1 MMFYASL
8 SVLLLAPR
16 AASAHDGPRPV
27 LLRGAA
33 PLRRQPL
40 VRHRLAGAQGALHR
54 GGLRLRLR
62 AAQHA
67 RVGRQPRGSGVV
79 QLATIDEASHALET
93 MGGTTLG
100 GRQIRVRAERLS
112 RPGRAAGRVRG
123 VGGARRRLAARRAA
137 RRRVRRGGGGGDDR
151 RARRASGGGRRTT
164 RPTRCATTCARRTA
178 CSPTTASASGGSRNT
193 IAAAA
198 AAAAPVTPA
207 AASAIAAAASPK
219 TEAWKNKPWRR
230 TEGSGDED
238 SSAAMRLD
246 EEEVADILA
255 RRDALRDA
263 RRFDEADRLLS
274 QLAAMH
280 VYVDD
285 GRRQRVWWVGSR
297 ADGRGRRPRRSRR
310 AAPRRRGVASTGTRA
325 GAGRG
330 GANNLSG
337 SSTETFGQP
346 AEYSPGKR
354 MRCRCFRRRPPPL

>member
-8 SVLLLAPR
+8 SLLLAPR
-16 AASAHDGPRPV
+16 APPPRMMGRGPSFSEGQRLFVDNLSFDTDWQALKEHFISAGYDCVFARLNTHASDDS
-27 LLRGAA
+27 
-33 PLRRQPL
+33 
-40 VRHRLAGAQGALHR
+40 
-54 GGLRLRLR
+54 
-62 AAQHA
+62 
-67 RVGRQPRGSGVV
+67 PRGSGVV

-100 GRQIRVRAERLS
+100 GRQIRVRAERLN
-112 RPGRAAGRVRG
+112 RPGRAAGGAYAASAARAVGWRRG
-123 VGGARRRLAARRAA
+123 EPLDAACDAAAVEATIAERDELRRRQAYDEADALRHHLRAA
-137 RRRVRRGGGGGDDR
+137 HGVLTDDR
-151 RARRASGGGRRTT
+151 EREWWVEDH
-164 RPTRCATTCARRTA
+164 
-178 CSPTTASASGGSRNT
+178 T
-193 IAAAA
+193 IAAAAA

-207 AASAIAAAASPK
+207 AASAIAAAVSPK

-297 ADGRGRRPRRSRR
+297 ADGRGRAPKKVAGASR
-310 AAPRRRGVASTGTRA
+310 ASPRRREYWDKSGGGTW
-325 GAGRG
+325 GREG
-330 GANNLSG
+330 
-337 SSTETFGQP
+337 F
-346 AEYSPGKR
+346 
-354 MRCRCFRRRPPPL
+354 